1 MVYDDRVQ
9 FLILG
14 LLLQGPLSGYELRKQ
29 FTAGISLF
37 YAASLGSI
45 QRALGQLEAQ
55 GWVARRESLVSGR
68 RRHDYSITA
77 SGREA
82 WRDWML
88 APIAGS
94 DAEQTALAK
103 VYLLGSLTPGD
114 RASSIDQLRRRAETD
129 LGRLV
134 ALRAEIDVTAVPPQ
148 LRETARFRLATLDY
162 GIRAHELMVRW
173 LNELEFS

>member
-1 MVYDDRVQ
+1 MR
-9 FLILG
+9 
-14 LLLQGPLSGYELRKQ
+14 
-29 FTAGISLF
+29 
-37 YAASLGSI
+37 
-45 QRALGQLEAQ
+45 
-55 GWVARRESLVSGR
+55 
-68 RRHDYSITA
+68 
-77 SGREA
+77 
-82 WRDWML
+82 